1 MSEIQ
6 GTGIINELV
15 MTIPVGSK
23 PRREPSVVLG
33 QSMGSSVANFYH
45 TIMQDD
51 LYSYFYLNKV
61 MSGSVMDFGDLLDGE
76 GEELY

>member
-23 PRREPSVVLG
+23 PR
-33 QSMGSSVANFYH
+33 
-45 TIMQDD
+45 
-51 LYSYFYLNKV
+51 YLNKV